1 LSFSPQEEARREVQR
16 LVQAGV
22 ESIAGCFLHAYANP
36 QPEQMVGGILA
47 RKAPGVCVSL
57 SSQVLL
63 EMKEY
68 ERTSRLVPLMVSML
82 VFGLLA
88 YNRETLR
95 ESDTTTERQKERV
108 TADDTICIGTVG
120 QGRWQSPNGRG

>member
-1 LSFSPQEEARREVQR
+1 
-16 LVQAGV
+16 
-22 ESIAGCFLHAYANP
+22 
-36 QPEQMVGGILA
+36 MVGGILA

>member
-1 LSFSPQEEARREVQR
+1 MPPSASTSAAPLPILSFSPQEEARREVQR

-22 ESIAGCFLHAYANP
+22 ESIAVCFLHAYTNP

-57 SSQVLL
+57 SSQVLP

-68 ERTSRLVPLMVSML
+68 ERTSLLVPLMVSML
-82 VFGLLA
+82 VFGFLA
-88 YNRETLR
+88 YNRKTPIHTAR
-95 ESDTTTERQKERV
+95 KE
-108 TADDTICIGTVG
+108 
-120 QGRWQSPNGRG
+120 

>member
-1 LSFSPQEEARREVQR
+1 
-16 LVQAGV
+16 
-22 ESIAGCFLHAYANP
+22 
-36 QPEQMVGGILA
+36 MVGGILA

-68 ERTSRLVPLMVSML
+68 ERTSRLVPMMVSML

-95 ESDTTTERQKERV
+95 ESGTTTERQKERAM
-108 TADDTICIGTVG
+108 ADDTICIGIVG
-120 QGRWQSPNGRG
+120 QGRWQSPDGRG